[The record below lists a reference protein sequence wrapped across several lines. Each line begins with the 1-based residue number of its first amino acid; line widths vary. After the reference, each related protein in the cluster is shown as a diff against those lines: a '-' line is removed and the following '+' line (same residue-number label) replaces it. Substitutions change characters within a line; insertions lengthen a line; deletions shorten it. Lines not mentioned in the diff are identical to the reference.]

1 MHSDSQEVLHRFA
14 QVDPSYYGL
23 VILHIR
29 MPRLNGLQLYYR
41 LKAINPNRV
50 LFLSALDAAEEMVS
64 ILPDVKLDDVIRKPV
79 EQDRFLNKLKAV
91 L

>member
-1 MHSDSQEVLHRFA
+1 MHSDSQEALHRFA

-23 VILHIR
+23 VILDIR
-29 MPRLNGLQLYYR
+29 
-41 LKAINPNRV
+41 I
-50 LFLSALDAAEEMVS
+50 LSALDVAEEMVS

-79 EQDRFLNKLKAV
+79 EQDQFLNKLKAV